1 MDNITRSLISGLM
14 GHLGIPEGTS
24 YHEECFH
31 QIIKNHGLD
40 LSSPRIN
47 GEVINFL
54 MEGEFEYAY
63 IQVILNSVIPK
74 GTAEEFLRGSVKFET
89 YEDHYGDT
97 SYNLRL
103 YGKTS
108 ILKMKDP
115 VWVWENR
122 KDIEEFMEDSWEPYL
137 KIKQIIDYINSL

>member
-14 GHLGIPEGTS
+14 SHLGIPEGTS

-89 YEDHYGDT
+89 YEDHCHCSCRSAAVAGCV
-97 SYNLRL
+97 
-103 YGKTS
+103 YGKQ
-108 ILKMKDP
+108 
-115 VWVWENR
+115 
-122 KDIEEFMEDSWEPYL
+122 DSA
-137 KIKQIIDYINSL
+137 Q